1 MRKKVIISSVLFLAL
16 VLTLLTLTNT
26 SVALVAPSNESQ
38 LAITNLESAQNCLSE
53 MQTREIPIQRV
64 DASLQEATQ
73 IYSAQI
79 ALENLGKKAD
89 YTTVN
94 NLASQVCEINKI
106 AIEAQDQLQIFVE
119 AYREAS
125 LSTNLSEM
133 EAEYQDTL
141 RSFDEERFE
150 DTIQLV
156 NQGYLTLSEIQ
167 ASQTAARLFAETVG
181 RGIKNFLR
189 NNWVWLSVATVVVIL
204 LLIIFWKTLRRA
216 RYRLK
221 LYKLSNQK
229 SALYGLIK
237 KLQAGYFT
245 NKTISETE
253 FNVKLT
259 RFKEMIRDI
268 DRQIPMIKEQILR
281 IERGSSLRATS
292 SAPVKSKYASSSV
305 EVREKPRRRSRK
317 AHRKTRTNRAK
328 SAKKKR

>member
-133 EAEYQDTL
+133 EAEHPDSL
-141 RSFDEERFE
+141 RSFDEELFE
-150 DTIQLV
+150 GILQLV
-156 NQGYLTLSEIQ
+156 
-167 ASQTAARLFAETVG
+167 
-181 RGIKNFLR
+181 
-189 NNWVWLSVATVVVIL
+189 
-204 LLIIFWKTLRRA
+204 
-216 RYRLK
+216 
-221 LYKLSNQK
+221 
-229 SALYGLIK
+229 
-237 KLQAGYFT
+237 
-245 NKTISETE
+245 
-253 FNVKLT
+253 
-259 RFKEMIRDI
+259 
-268 DRQIPMIKEQILR
+268 
-281 IERGSSLRATS
+281 
-292 SAPVKSKYASSSV
+292 
-305 EVREKPRRRSRK
+305 
-317 AHRKTRTNRAK
+317 
-328 SAKKKR
+328 